1 MTVAIARA
9 EVLEVRMALKEPFVT
24 GYGSTEARRTVL
36 VHLVDADGFDGW
48 GEAAALDHPFY
59 LPETTSSTFAV
70 AAEWALPLALDGAS
84 EPRAVASRLRS
95 IRGNTFAKAGVEA
108 AFWCLEAARRGVP
121 LAQLFAGAEGAAAY
135 AVDPGPAKGEDGAC
149 DPSGSDAD
157 VTTLRPWRTAVAVG
171 ESIGIHPTVEA
182 TLAAVDRA
190 VAKGYRRVKLKVK
203 PGWDEEIVA
212 PVRDGLGPDAMLQV
226 DANGSYTL
234 AGGDVRRL
242 ERLDAYG
249 LACIEQPLA
258 WDDLEG
264 HARLQ
269 ARLETPICLD
279 ECLRSSHDVRR
290 ALDMG
295 ACRNVNLKPGR
306 VGGVVESFEVHR
318 LCLEA
323 GVPLWCGGMLESGIG
338 RALNLALCGLEGFN
352 HPADLSPPLEL
363 YDYDLVEPSYD
374 LAPDGTIAIPSAPGL
389 GFDVAPG
396 RVAACTLRRAEL
408 ASTAKTGT
416 SKYCVQ

>member
-1 MTVAIARA
+1 VSVAIARA
-9 EVLEVRMALKEPFVT
+9 EVLEVQMAMKEPFVA
-24 GYGSTEARRTVL
+24 GYGSTDTRRTVL
-36 VHLVDADGFDGW
+36 VHLVDADGTEGW

-59 LPETTSSTFAV
+59 LPDTTSTTFAV
-70 AAEWALPLALDGAS
+70 AVEWALPLALDGAP

-108 AFWCLEAARRGVP
+108 AFWCLDAARRGVP
-121 LAQLFAGAEGAAAY
+121 LAQLFAAAEAAEARTED
-135 AVDPGPAKGEDGAC
+135 AVVA
-149 DPSGSDAD
+149 
-157 VTTLRPWRTAVAVG
+157 TTRQWRTSAAVG
-171 ESIGIHPTVEA
+171 DSIGIHPTVES

-226 DANGSYTL
+226 DANASYTL
-234 AGGDVRRL
+234 AGEDVKRL

-279 ECLRSSHDVRR
+279 ECLRSPHDVRR

-306 VGGVVESFEVHR
+306 VGGVVESFEIHR

-338 RALNLALCGLEGFN
+338 RALNLALCALEGFN
-352 HPADLSPPLEL
+352 HPGDLSPPLDL
-363 YDYDLVEPSYD
+363 YDYDLVDPSYD
-374 LAPDGTIAIPSAPGL
+374 VGPDGTVAVPSRPGL
-389 GFDVAPG
+389 GFDVAMD
-396 RVAACTLRRAEL
+396 RIAASTLRRAEIGV
-408 ASTAKTGT
+408 TRR
-416 SKYCVQ
+416 